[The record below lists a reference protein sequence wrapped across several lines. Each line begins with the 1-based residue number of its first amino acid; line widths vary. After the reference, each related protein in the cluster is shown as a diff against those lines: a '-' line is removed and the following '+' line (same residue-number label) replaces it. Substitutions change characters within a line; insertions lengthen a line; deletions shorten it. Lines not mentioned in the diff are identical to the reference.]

1 MLSLVFFQFLLPLQL
16 CSLLCGLLLPQTL
29 KFQLAL
35 TL

>member
-1 MLSLVFFQFLLPLQL
+1 MFPLLFLQLLLPLQL
-16 CSLLCGLLLPQTL
+16 RSFLCGLLLPETL

>member
-1 MLSLVFFQFLLPLQL
+1 MFPLLLFKLLLPLQL
-16 CSLLCGLLLPQTL
+16 RSLLCGLLLPKTL